1 MDFSLS
7 DEQQL
12 LLDSIGRFLRNE
24 YDFETRRR
32 LAATPLGWDEG
43 NWRTI
48 AEMGLT
54 ALLVPEEYGGIGG
67 NAADMALVIEQFGRH
82 LVLEPYLPTAVLGAV
97 ALSRGGSEAAKQDLL
112 PKIAEGALKIAFA
125 HQEPRGRHARTF
137 VATRAERAGDGW
149 RISGH
154 KAVVRNAATAD
165 KILVSARTGGGERDA
180 NGISLFLIDADG
192 DGVSRRDYQ
201 TVDGGRASEVTLDKA
216 EAAADALIG
225 EAGGGYALLDL
236 LLDYGAAAVSAEG
249 VGAMQGLHDLTLE
262 YLRTREQFGTPIGR
276 FQVLQHRMVDIMMEL
291 EQSRSIA
298 YAAALSLAEE
308 PNAARRARAV
318 SAAKAKIAEAGR
330 QVGEASVQMHG
341 GIAMT
346 EEYGAGHYFKRLTMI
361 ADAFGDAPHHLARF
375 SALARSA
382 A

>member
-12 LLDSIGRFLRNE
+12 LVDSVGRFLRNE

-32 LAATPLGWDEG
+32 LAATSLGWDEG

-54 ALLVPEEYGGIGG
+54 ALLVPESFGGIGG
-67 NAADMALVIEQFGRH
+67 TMADMALVAEQFGRH
-82 LVLEPYLPTAVLGAV
+82 LVLEPYLPTAILGPV
-97 ALSRGGSEAAKQDLL
+97 ALTLGGSDAARQELL
-112 PKIAEGALKIAFA
+112 PQIAEGTIRIAFA

-137 VATRAERAGDGW
+137 VTTRAERDGDGW
-149 RISGH
+149 RIAGH

-165 KILVSARTGGGERDA
+165 RILVSARTAGDDRDEH
-180 NGISLFLIDADG
+180 GISLFLIDATSDG
-192 DGVSRRDYQ
+192 ITRRDYQ
-201 TVDGGRASEVTLDKA
+201 TVDGGRASEVMLDKVVA
-216 EAAADALIG
+216 GPDALIG
-225 EAGGGYALLDL
+225 EADNGHALLDL
-236 LLDYGAAAVSAEG
+236 LLDHGAAALSVEA
-249 VGAMQGLHDLTLE
+249 VGAMQGLHDLTLD

-298 YAAALSLAEE
+298 YVAAMALAEE
-308 PNAARRARAV
+308 PDATQRARAV

-330 QVGEASVQMHG
+330 QIGEAAVQMHG

-346 EEYGAGHYFKRLTMI
+346 EEYAAGHYFKRLTMI
-361 ADAFGDAPHHLARF
+361 ADEFGDAAHHLARF
-375 SALARSA
+375 SALGRSA